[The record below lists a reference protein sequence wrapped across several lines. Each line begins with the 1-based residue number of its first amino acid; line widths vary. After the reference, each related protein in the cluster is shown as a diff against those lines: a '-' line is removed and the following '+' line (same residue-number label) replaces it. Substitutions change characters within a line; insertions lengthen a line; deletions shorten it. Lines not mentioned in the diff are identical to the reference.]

1 MHIEPNTLVSKHA
14 FLCYSYEL
22 QHDTYAYLHD
32 GSQSMS
38 KFSLMKS
45 IMRPIKYIV
54 KGQIRGQQTYENT
67 FVAIIIFY
75 SKKYTITN
83 TFVQKLQGYI
93 NNFLVRYF
101 LLL

>member
-45 IMRPIKYIV
+45 IMRPTQIHCKGTNKRTTDLRKY
-54 KGQIRGQQTYENT
+54 
-67 FVAIIIFY
+67 FC
-75 SKKYTITN
+75 
-83 TFVQKLQGYI
+83 GY
-93 NNFLVRYF
+93 NNIL
-101 LLL
+101 

>member
-38 KFSLMKS
+38 KFSLMKL
-45 IMRPIKYIV
+45 IMRPMLTHCKGTNKSTTDLQKYIC
-54 KGQIRGQQTYENT
+54 G
-67 FVAIIIFY
+67 
-75 SKKYTITN
+75 
-83 TFVQKLQGYI
+83 
-93 NNFLVRYF
+93 
-101 LLL
+101 